1 VDSVAVVQHFLWIL
15 ILLFCNPTNC
25 DILPQVALL
34 TMERDG
40 LKAIVESYDHEE
52 APVSSQQQQ
61 QQQPG
66 SPNTPQK
73 KMRDMRI
80 KVMIR
85 IVLVTLRCIL
95 IDVHGDVT

>member
-1 VDSVAVVQHFLWIL
+1 
-15 ILLFCNPTNC
+15 
-25 DILPQVALL
+25 
-34 TMERDG
+34 MERDG

-52 APVSSQQQQ
+52 APVSGQQ

-85 IVLVTLRCIL
+85 IVLVILRCIL
-95 IDVHGDVT
+95 IDVHGDLT

>member
-1 VDSVAVVQHFLWIL
+1 M
-15 ILLFCNPTNC
+15 NC

-61 QQQPG
+61 PG

-73 KMRDMRI
+73 KIRDMRI

>member
-1 VDSVAVVQHFLWIL
+1 MN
-15 ILLFCNPTNC
+15 CNV
-25 DILPQVALL
+25 LPQVALL
-34 TMERDG
+34 TVERDG
-40 LKAIVESYDHEE
+40 LKAIVESYDHEG

>member
-1 VDSVAVVQHFLWIL
+1 MN
-15 ILLFCNPTNC
+15 CNV
-25 DILPQVALL
+25 LPQVALL
-34 TMERDG
+34 TTERDG

-52 APVSSQQQQ
+52 APVSSHQQQQQ